1 MTCVCADA
9 THSTPQPAKRFHMHA
24 AITALGFLPS
34 QILHRVVALWNRPR
48 TLWNAKVARS
58 PGLRSRLCA
67 LASASAEQHL
77 EESDL

>member
-34 QILHRVVALWNRPR
+34 QILESPPDFVERKSRPQP
-48 TLWNAKVARS
+48 RS
-58 PGLRSRLCA
+58 PLSALRSGLC
-67 LASASAEQHL
+67 LC
-77 EESDL
+77 